1 MIRLLGQTHQTADG
15 RSYYI
20 EACQVLP
27 LDGEYDVMLFDISK
41 TKTSFSMGIAFSK
54 QLVSQLA
61 SIGLDLNGSRSLME
75 HGLAQL
81 REQLDVGVE
90 EDGPGLRVPTLR
102 QTPNSNRR
110 HRAPTLSGVKT
121 E

>member
-1 MIRLLGQTHQTADG
+1 MIRLLGQTHQTEDG

-41 TKTSFSMGIAFSK
+41 TKSSFSMGIAFSK
-54 QLVSQLA
+54 QLVGQLA
-61 SIGLDLNGSRSLME
+61 AMGLDLSGSRSLME

-90 EDGPGLRVPTLR
+90 EDGRVFESRLYGKPPIDTGGAI
-102 QTPNSNRR
+102 RR
-110 HRAPTLSGVKT
+110 RYLA
-121 E
+121 

>member
-20 EACQVLP
+20 EACHVLP

-61 SIGLDLNGSRSLME
+61 AIGLNLNGSRSLME

-90 EDGPGLRVPTLR
+90 EDGRVFESRLYGRPPI
-102 QTPNSNRR
+102 QIGAASRR
-110 HRAPTLSGVKT
+110 RYLA
-121 E
+121 